1 MQIFIIHKIWEI
13 IFNLDLSML
22 KIKNG
27 IITDAFFTKDSFF
40 AIQKVQNG
48 KQVDWY
54 LTNVF
59 EDKLEKI
66 LIYTGNQYHIYQ
78 VWTSNG
84 NIILNTS
91 EGYYQ
96 LNLKSGEIIELDKMN
111 GISNEY
117 LVIVNGQKRGN
128 LQIKVFA

>member
-1 MQIFIIHKIWEI
+1 MEK

-40 AIQKVQNG
+40 VIQKVQNG

-54 LTNVF
+54 LTNIF
-59 EDKLEKI
+59 EEKLEKN

-78 VWTSNG
+78 VPITSPNL
-84 NIILNTS
+84 IYMILIACIN
-91 EGYYQ
+91 
-96 LNLKSGEIIELDKMN
+96 KI
-111 GISNEY
+111 
-117 LVIVNGQKRGN
+117 
-128 LQIKVFA
+128 FF